1 MSIKDLYKHSK
12 SESILFADRETLAV
26 FFNDIGYSFITEIYE
41 KIYTTPEIYK
51 YFTKTL
57 DIDSLKIFSERVS
70 EVNFMPNL
78 ASIRTIM
85 KDTKILTEDEAYAV
99 LYSVNSDIDIL
110 IDDPHKAEVCK
121 DYHVNVIRPT
131 NLIAS
136 ALKNGG
142 HLLHA

>member
-1 MSIKDLYKHSK
+1 
-12 SESILFADRETLAV
+12 
-26 FFNDIGYSFITEIYE
+26 
-41 KIYTTPEIYK
+41 
-51 YFTKTL
+51 
-57 DIDSLKIFSERVS
+57 
-70 EVNFMPNL
+70 
-78 ASIRTIM
+78 

-142 HLLHA
+142 EIH